1 LELVVREQVRTAGC
15 ALGGHVDARGV
26 ADEQLQLVEVAQDN
40 PGNQITAKIAFD
52 VPPDTNLTACVLTLH
67 DSMFSGGVKVSLDQ

>member
-1 LELVVREQVRTAGC
+1 
-15 ALGGHVDARGV
+15 V